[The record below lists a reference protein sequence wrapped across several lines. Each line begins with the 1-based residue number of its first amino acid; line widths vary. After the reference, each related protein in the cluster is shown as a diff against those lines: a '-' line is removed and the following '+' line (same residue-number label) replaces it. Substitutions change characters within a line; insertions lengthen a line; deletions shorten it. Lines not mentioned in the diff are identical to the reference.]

1 MIKSTNFDNLKNMEN
16 KSGFTEKSENSD
28 FFRSGKTKQWKNE
41 LNQDQKNL
49 IEQSFK
55 KQMIELGYI

>member
-1 MIKSTNFDNLKNMEN
+1 MEN
-16 KSGFTEKSENSD
+16 KNGFDEKSEFSE
-28 FFRSGKTKQWKNE
+28 FFRSGKAKQWENE

-55 KQMIELGYI
+55 KQMIELKYM